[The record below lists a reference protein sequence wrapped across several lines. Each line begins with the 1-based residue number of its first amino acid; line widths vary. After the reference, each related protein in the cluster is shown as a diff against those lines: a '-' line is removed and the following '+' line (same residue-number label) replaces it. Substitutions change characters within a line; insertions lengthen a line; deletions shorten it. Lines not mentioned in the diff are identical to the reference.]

1 MRALAVALALASFA
15 SLTAQAAPSQSEDPL
30 LAQRHLASALRRAV
44 ELYDGG
50 EYQAAADFLAGLSGP
65 EAGDLA
71 LVNLRGAV
79 LSKLGKFDEAQ
90 KIFSEILATDPA
102 YFPAGFNLGGAK
114 FLQGDYRGALE
125 IFEDLHLRDRDN
137 ELVRFN
143 MMLCFLQLGNTT
155 DAEKVA
161 VSLYPQGSTP
171 AWYYAQAVMLRRQ
184 DDERGARK
192 HLRAAHSIFG
202 EQDCRSF
209 DESLAAVK
217 P

>member
-1 MRALAVALALASFA
+1 MRILAAALALAFFA
-15 SLTAQAAPSQSEDPL
+15 GLTAQAAPPQPEDPL
-30 LAQRHLASALRRAV
+30 LAQRRLASSLRRAV
-44 ELYDGG
+44 QLYEGG
-50 EYQAAADFLAGLSGP
+50 DYQAAADFLAGLSGP

-90 KIFSEILATDPA
+90 KIFSEILTADPA
-102 YFPAGFNLGGAK
+102 YFPAGFNLAEAK
-114 FLQGDYRGALE
+114 FLRGDYRGALE
-125 IFEDLHLRDRDN
+125 IFEDLYRRDRDN

-143 MMLCFLQLGNTT
+143 MLLCFLQLGNAM

-161 VSLYPQGSTP
+161 ASLYPQGSTP

-184 DDERGARK
+184 NDERGARK

-202 EQDCRSF
+202 EQDCRVF
-209 DESLAAVK
+209 DESLAAARL
-217 P
+217 